1 MIRSFLTNKIC
12 IIFIL
17 FSINSL
23 LYSQVGGINTFEFLN
38 LNTSP
43 RSAALGSSLQSV
55 IDGDLNIGIYNPA
68 SINLDMNSSIVLN
81 YTNYYADIN
90 YGNFG
95 YSFSLLN
102 RQFISA
108 LKYIHYGVFDETN
121 EFGQYVGTFKA
132 GEYLMSLGTSNFFL
146 DSLMSVGL
154 NTKFAYSSFYEFSS
168 IAILFDLGV
177 IYNLKNHNLSI
188 SFLIRNLGHQLVPY
202 YKDHY
207 ESLPFEISL
216 GITNRLAH
224 VPLRWH
230 LTLKNLETP
239 DLSYDNYAS
248 FSNQINYNNLA
259 YSILQHVTFGAE
271 LLIHNNINLL
281 FGYNNRTRFEMVIE
295 DRKGMVG
302 FSYGF
307 SFKIKRFELT
317 FSRVSHHLSGSLNS
331 FGILT
336 NLRKIE

>member
-1 MIRSFLTNKIC
+1 MR
-12 IIFIL
+12 L
-17 FSINSL
+17 F
-23 LYSQVGGINTFEFLN
+23 
-38 LNTSP
+38 
-43 RSAALGSSLQSV
+43 
-55 IDGDLNIGIYNPA
+55 
-68 SINLDMNSSIVLN
+68 
-81 YTNYYADIN
+81 
-90 YGNFG
+90 
-95 YSFSLLN
+95 
-102 RQFISA
+102 
-108 LKYIHYGVFDETN
+108 
-121 EFGQYVGTFKA
+121 
-132 GEYLMSLGTSNFFL
+132 
-146 DSLMSVGL
+146 
-154 NTKFAYSSFYEFSS
+154 
-168 IAILFDLGV
+168 
-177 IYNLKNHNLSI
+177 
-188 SFLIRNLGHQLVPY
+188 
-202 YKDHY
+202 

-307 SFKIKRFELT
+307 SFKIKKKCQ
-317 FSRVSHHLSGSLNS
+317 
-331 FGILT
+331 IL
-336 NLRKIE
+336 